1 MRTISSRSKP
11 LRGEISVPGDKSI
24 SHRAVM
30 LGSIAKGKTEITGF
44 LSGADCLSTVD
55 CFRRLGVDISVREGE
70 GQVTVCGRGLRGLNP
85 ASDPVSL
92 YTGNSGTTTRIIS
105 GILAPQ
111 PFSSLISGDESVSTR
126 PMRRIMQPLSQMGAH
141 IESVKGN
148 DCAPLRIEGR
158 SLHGITYHSPVAS
171 AQVKSSILCAGLY
184 ADGVT
189 EVIEPSLSR
198 DHTERMLRA
207 FGADVESF
215 EGNDGWHAR
224 TRTCT
229 ELNARSI
236 HIPGDISSAAY
247 FIAAASLVP
256 GSEVLIRNVGINP
269 TRAGMIEV
277 ATAMGADITLLG
289 IRQDAEP
296 AADLLVRYAPL
307 HGVTIGGSIIPSL
320 IDEIPILAVMA
331 AAADGTTYIK
341 DAAEL
346 KVKETDRI
354 DTITKGLDAIGC
366 PVFAQND
373 GMIIEGNS
381 AGSAFPLTGAGI
393 RTYGDHRIA
402 MAFSIAGLIA
412 GGETVIDNERCVDV
426 SYPGFFAD
434 LLSL

>member
-1 MRTISSRSKP
+1 MRTISRRTEP
-11 LRGEISVPGDKSI
+11 LRGEITVPGDKSI

-30 LGSIAKGKTEITGF
+30 LGSIARGNTEITGF

-55 CFRRLGVDISVREGE
+55 CFRRLGVDISVRERE
-70 GQVTVCGRGLRGLNP
+70 GRVTVCGRGLRGLNP
-85 ASDPVSL
+85 GADPVSL

-111 PFSSLISGDESVSTR
+111 PFSSLISGDESISAR
-126 PMRRIMQPLSQMGAH
+126 PMRRIIQPLSRMGAH

-148 DCAPLRIEGR
+148 DCAPLLIEGR

-171 AQVKSSILCAGLY
+171 AQVKSSVLCAGLY

-207 FGADVESF
+207 FGADIESF
-215 EGNDGWHAR
+215 EGEDGWHAR
-224 TRTCT
+224 TRTCE
-229 ELNARSI
+229 ELNAREV
-236 HIPGDISSAAY
+236 HVPGDISSAAY
-247 FIAAASLVP
+247 FIAAASLIP

-269 TRAGMIEV
+269 TRAGMLDI
-277 ATAMGADITLLG
+277 AIAMGADITMLG

-296 AADLLVRYAPL
+296 SADLLVRYAPL
-307 HGVTIGGSIIPSL
+307 HGVTIGGSIIPTL

-331 AAADGTTYIK
+331 AAAEGTTYIK

-354 DTITKGLDAIGC
+354 DTITGGLAAMGC
-366 PVFAQND
+366 PVCAQND
-373 GMIIEGNS
+373 GMIIGGSS
-381 AGSAFPLTGAGI
+381 AGSAFPLKGAQI
-393 RTYGDHRIA
+393 KTRGDHRIA
-402 MAFSIAGLIA
+402 MAFSVAALIA
-412 GGETVIDNERCVDV
+412 EGGTVIDNERCVDV

-434 LLSL
+434 LDSL